1 MAVSRWTRRR
11 RLAVALAAA
20 AVAATALI
28 GAAQLRADE
37 QAARPVA
44 APQGPRLL
52 AGIPQQG
59 AFLGRAD
66 APVTLVEYADLQCPY
81 CAEWARQTLP
91 VLVSAYVRPGKLRIE
106 FRGLAFI
113 GPDSVKGLRT
123 AVAAGRKGRL
133 WDIVDGLY
141 LVQGTENSGWVSDA
155 LLQQIAGAARLDYE
169 RLVAEREQPWVARE
183 LERSSALA
191 HAAHVEGTPTFELG
205 RTGGSMSSVQVR
217 SLDPAG
223 ITPAIESLLGS

>member
-1 MAVSRWTRRR
+1 MALSRWTRRR
-11 RLAVALAAA
+11 RLAAALAAA

-28 GAAQLRADE
+28 AAAQLRADE
-37 QAARPVA
+37 QAARPAA
-44 APQGPRLL
+44 APQGARPL

-66 APVTLVEYADLQCPY
+66 APITLVEYADLQCPY
-81 CAEWARQTLP
+81 CAEWARRTLP
-91 VLVSAYVRPGKLRIE
+91 VLVSAYIRPGKLRIE
-106 FRGLAFI
+106 FRGLAFL
-113 GPDSVKGLRT
+113 GPDSVVALRT
-123 AVAAGRKGRL
+123 AVAAGRHDRL

-141 LVQGTENSGWVSDA
+141 LAHGAENSGWVSDA
-155 LLQQIAGAARLDYE
+155 LLQEIAERAGLDYD

-183 LERSSALA
+183 LERASASA
-191 HAAHVEGTPTFELG
+191 RAAHVEGTPAFELG
-205 RTGGSMSSVQVR
+205 RTGGPLSRVQVR